1 MTGTTTA
8 LAGSARSHGRA
19 GEGASR
25 GRAEVGDGHAH
36 DPTARPILVEAR
48 GRTKAYGDRQA
59 VRGIDLRVEAGE
71 AVGFLGP
78 NGAGKSS
85 TMRMLA
91 TVSAPTSGHLRI
103 VGRDPAT
110 DGRAVRARLGV
121 VPQDDTLDA
130 DLTVRENLLVY
141 GRYFGLSW
149 RRARQRVGELLEF
162 AQLEGR
168 GDDKVARLSGG
179 MRRRLTIARALV
191 NHPDLL
197 LLDEPTTGL
206 DPQARHLLWGRLDRL
221 REEGV
226 TLVLTTHYMDEAEQL
241 CDRILVIDGGRVVAD
256 GTPRALIAEHVRRE
270 VLEVRD
276 GGDPRLRDT
285 VLQLLEPAGA
295 GGQAGVEELPGR
307 LLVATD
313 DADSLADHL
322 AGSGVRA
329 HLLQARRATL
339 EDVFLTLTGRAL
351 VD

>member
-1 MTGTTTA
+1 MNLSEPFRRVGHVSSSPLSGTRPHA
-8 LAGSARSHGRA
+8 MDDAGATS
-19 GEGASR
+19 
-25 GRAEVGDGHAH
+25 
-36 DPTARPILVEAR
+36 LVWAR
-48 GRTKAYGDRQA
+48 GLRKTYGDRQA

-322 AGSGVRA
+322 VGSGVRA
-329 HLLQARRATL
+329 HLLHARRATL
-339 EDVFLTLTGRAL
+339 EDVFLTVTGRAL

>member
-1 MTGTTTA
+1 M
-8 LAGSARSHGRA
+8 
-19 GEGASR
+19 
-25 GRAEVGDGHAH
+25 
-36 DPTARPILVEAR
+36 
-48 GRTKAYGDRQA
+48 
-59 VRGIDLRVEAGE
+59 
-71 AVGFLGP
+71 
-78 NGAGKSS
+78 
-85 TMRMLA
+85 
-91 TVSAPTSGHLRI
+91 
-103 VGRDPAT
+103 
-110 DGRAVRARLGV
+110 RARLGV

-241 CDRILVIDGGRVVAD
+241 CDRIVVIDGGRVVAD

-276 GGDPRLRDT
+276 GGDPRLRDA
-285 VLQLLEPAGA
+285 VLRLLEPTGA

-307 LLVATD
+307 LLVPTD

-322 AGSGVRA
+322 VGSGVRA
-329 HLLQARRATL
+329 HLLYARRATL
-339 EDVFLTLTGRAL
+339 EDVFLRLTGRAL

>member
-1 MTGTTTA
+1 
-8 LAGSARSHGRA
+8 
-19 GEGASR
+19 
-25 GRAEVGDGHAH
+25 
-36 DPTARPILVEAR
+36 
-48 GRTKAYGDRQA
+48 
-59 VRGIDLRVEAGE
+59 
-71 AVGFLGP
+71 
-78 NGAGKSS
+78 
-85 TMRMLA
+85 
-91 TVSAPTSGHLRI
+91 
-103 VGRDPAT
+103 
-110 DGRAVRARLGV
+110 
-121 VPQDDTLDA
+121 
-130 DLTVRENLLVY
+130 
-141 GRYFGLSW
+141 
-149 RRARQRVGELLEF
+149 
-162 AQLEGR
+162 
-168 GDDKVARLSGG
+168 

-256 GTPRALIAEHVRRE
+256 GAPRALIAAHVRRE

-285 VLQLLEPAGA
+285 VLQLLEPAGTA
-295 GGQAGVEELPGR
+295 GPAGVEELPGR
-307 LLVATD
+307 LLVPTD

-329 HLLQARRATL
+329 HLLHARRATL